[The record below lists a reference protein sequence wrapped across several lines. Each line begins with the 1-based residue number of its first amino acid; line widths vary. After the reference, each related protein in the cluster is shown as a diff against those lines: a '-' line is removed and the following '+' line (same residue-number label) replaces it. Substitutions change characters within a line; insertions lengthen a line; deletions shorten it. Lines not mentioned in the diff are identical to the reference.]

1 MEYFINE
8 HAENDGQQQIREDH
22 VQHIARAA
30 VHDEKHIVSRSQH
43 AMKRKH
49 KAGDKIGADGDD
61 IRNDEGKHRILVL
74 CPVKIVVA
82 IIGRKAHHRV
92 KEQIRADKKQRVAHL
107 PHLFTGGA
115 GDNNIADHGH
125 QNRHHHPTDINGQG
139 VSVFH
144 AEQQTNQ
151 NDRHQQN

>member
-30 VHDEKHIVSRSQH
+30 VHDEKHIVPRPQH
-43 AMKRKH
+43 AMKGKH
-49 KAGDKIGADGDD
+49 KACDKIGADGDD

-82 IIGRKAHHRV
+82 IISRKAHHRV
-92 KEQIRADKKQRVAHL
+92 KEQIRADKKQTVAHL
-107 PHLFTGGA
+107 PHLFTGGT
-115 GDNNIADHGH
+115 GNDDIADHGH
-125 QNRHHHPTDINGQG
+125 QNGHHHPPDISGQG